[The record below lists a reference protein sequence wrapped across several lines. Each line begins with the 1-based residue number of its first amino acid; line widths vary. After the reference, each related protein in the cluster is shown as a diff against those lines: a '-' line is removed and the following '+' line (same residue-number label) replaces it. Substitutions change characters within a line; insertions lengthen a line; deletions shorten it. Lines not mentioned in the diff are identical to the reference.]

1 MKNPKEVKISQLRNR
16 STGDMKILVEVVESM
31 SKDIEDI
38 KIDRAKPSKASAK
51 GILQYSEIIDSSI
64 GKDFSEIFAKEFY
77 YSFRWLEKE
86 SKETG
91 RSYQQ
96 ILQGILDS

>member
-1 MKNPKEVKISQLRNR
+1 MKNPKEKQISQLKNR

-31 SKDIEDI
+31 FKDIENI
-38 KIDRAKPSKASAK
+38 KIDLAKPSKASAK

-77 YSFRWLEKE
+77 YSFMWLEKE